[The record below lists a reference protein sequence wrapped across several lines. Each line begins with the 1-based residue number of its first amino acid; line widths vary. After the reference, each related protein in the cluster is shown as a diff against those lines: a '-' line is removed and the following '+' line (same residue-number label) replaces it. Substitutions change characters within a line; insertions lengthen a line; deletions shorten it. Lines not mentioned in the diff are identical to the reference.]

1 MKNKI
6 LAFFVIAAIAV
17 LMLGCFAAKKQPVQP
32 TPPQEQPPVAPP
44 AQPPTVPPS
53 EEKQPYPPNNK
64 SAPPQE
70 TNPPPAPVQAVL
82 DANLSSSGDFA
93 VKSLFEFD
101 KSKKMTM
108 RKVTY
113 DKGYPNIVETT
124 GNVAEDSRDGAVM
137 WKMTTG
143 SIESGND
150 VVETIWLSKEALVC
164 HGYEKTVQGTVVS
177 TTCPLLGPFGSGRTS
192 KNVKFDGYQNIIVSL
207 GTFDGAKKYE
217 GDNVTYWKL
226 DEKPFPI
233 KYVINNG
240 SNVQETF
247 ELTGWT

>member
-6 LAFFVIAAIAV
+6 LVFFVIAAISLLV
-17 LMLGCFAAKKQPVQP
+17 LGCFGAKPASQP
-32 TPPQEQPPVAPP
+32 TPQPPVPEPPVVAPEPP
-44 AQPPTVPPS
+44 ATPPPVVNETPP
-53 EEKQPYPPNNK
+53 
-64 SAPPQE
+64 
-70 TNPPPAPVQAVL
+70 PPPADL

-101 KSKKMTM
+101 KSKKVTM

-113 DKGYPNIVETT
+113 DKGYPNIVDTT

-137 WKMTTG
+137 WKMVTG

-150 VVETIWLSKEALVC
+150 VIETIWLSKEALVC

-177 TTCPLLGPFGSGRTS
+177 TACPLLGPFGSGRTS